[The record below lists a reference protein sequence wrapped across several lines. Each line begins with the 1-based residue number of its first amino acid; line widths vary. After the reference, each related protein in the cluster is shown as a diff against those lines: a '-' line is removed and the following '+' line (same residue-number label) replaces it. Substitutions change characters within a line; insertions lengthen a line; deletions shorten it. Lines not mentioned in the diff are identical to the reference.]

1 MTLLRS
7 KNETKDTL
15 RVNLLFTVI
24 EELIGRIHVWRMFV
38 LDGKLLFFFFVSE
51 EHFLRIASASLA
63 V

>member
-38 LDGKLLFFFFVSE
+38 LDGMFFFFFCE
-51 EHFLRIASASLA
+51 RRAFF
-63 V
+63 